1 MKLSALAKGV
11 EAVIVSIEDEDLS
24 VKLYEMGC
32 LPGEKVK
39 VENIAPFGDP
49 IAITV
54 SGYKLCVRQQ
64 EADKVFIKLDDTSE
78 GN

>member
-1 MKLSALAKGV
+1 MKLSALPKGA
-11 EAVIVSIEDEDLS
+11 EATIVLIEDEDLS

-32 LPGEKVK
+32 LPGEKVRI
-39 VENIAPFGDP
+39 ENIAPFGDP

-54 SGYKLCVRQQ
+54 SGYKLCIRKQ
-64 EADKVFIKLDDTSE
+64 EAARVLIKQVGRE

>member
-1 MKLSALAKGV
+1 MKLSALPKGA
-11 EAVIVSIEDEDLS
+11 EATILFIEDEDLS

-32 LPGEKVK
+32 LPGERIK

-49 IAITV
+49 LAILV
-54 SGYKLCVRQQ
+54 SGYKLCIRKDD
-64 EADKVFIKLDDTSE
+64 ASKVVVKQTEGE